1 MLPDAPK
8 GYRKA
13 EHRPKRITIRVYMT
27 RQRNPLSPV
36 DGRGGGF
43 EIGQMVITGSRSL
56 HTPVYRTH
64 RSA

>member
-1 MLPDAPK
+1 MLTDAPK

-27 RQRNPLSPV
+27 RQRNPLSTL

-43 EIGQMVITGSRSL
+43 EIGQMVITGSRSC

>member
-1 MLPDAPK
+1 
-8 GYRKA
+8 
-13 EHRPKRITIRVYMT
+13 
-27 RQRNPLSPV
+27 V